1 MAITG
6 KTVENIELYYV
17 TLPDIGGGTYEVIMS
32 KKEIQS
38 EIQRY
43 NNILKIEKCI
53 LTKGEEISVEE
64 IKPNKYKGKAYTY
77 QEKYGGE

>member
-6 KTVENIELYYV
+6 KTAENIELYYV
-17 TLPDIGGGTYEVIMS
+17 TLPNIGEGTYEVIMS

-53 LTKGEEISVEE
+53 LAKGEEISVEE

-77 QEKYGGE
+77 QETKY